1 MPGACRILE
10 WGVVVCA
17 LVCTAAGCSAGA
29 RTEGGQPAPTAT
41 DASLLRSRVAVH
53 DRFVELLSR
62 RDLQGAAELLYVPA
76 AAPAAAADRLRA
88 RARHA
93 LRLLTIEFG
102 QLSEPQ
108 PALRGARFYHVRFN
122 AAGLEECPHV
132 VGTSNVARVHF
143 ARRGAGYL
151 RTRMCAG
158 SNPPRVSVVAYG
170 LPAEREGARAE
181 TVEIC
186 AALLL
191 AMRDARSA
199 AEARRRCEEDIPL
212 RI

>member
-1 MPGACRILE
+1 MLAVLAMAACS
-10 WGVVVCA
+10 G
-17 LVCTAAGCSAGA
+17 CTASGAATSA
-29 RTEGGQPAPTAT
+29 APEDQLAQ
-41 DASLLRSRVAVH
+41 SRADVH
-53 DRFVELLSR
+53 DRFVGLLER
-62 RDLQGAAELLYVPA
+62 REFRGAAELLYVPA
-76 AAPAAAADRLRA
+76 IATESNAEHLRA

-102 QLSEPQ
+102 PLSEPE
-108 PALRGARFYHVRFN
+108 PATRGVRFYHVRFD
-122 AAGLEECPHV
+122 AVGLGACPPV
-132 VGTSNVARVHF
+132 VGMSNVSSVAF
-143 ARRGAGYL
+143 ERRGLGYI

-158 SNPPRVSVVAYG
+158 SDPPRVSVVAYG

-199 AEARRRCEEDIPL
+199 EEAHRRCEEDIPA
-212 RI
+212 RV